1 MAKLEFSK
9 ISKTH
14 FLEETMIHNYRS
26 ATIDDLPQIVKI
38 YNEAIEDGIS
48 TADSYKVSADAK
60 IDWFKGHDKERRP
73 ILVKEY
79 HGKVIAWL
87 SLQPFYPHLAY
98 EKSVR
103 INIYIDRNFRGKKL
117 GQQFLQE
124 IIAEAEHYNIQTF
137 LALIFSDNETSLKL
151 FKKLGFK
158 EWGNFPGIAN
168 INEEDKDLLILGY
181 KVVD

>member
-103 INIYIDRNFRGKKL
+103 INIYIDRNFRGKNWDNNFYKRL
-117 GQQFLQE
+117 LQKQ
-124 IIAEAEHYNIQTF
+124 NTT
-137 LALIFSDNETSLKL
+137 IFKHFWLLFFPITKQVLSYLK
-151 FKKLGFK
+151 
-158 EWGNFPGIAN
+158 N
-168 INEEDKDLLILGY
+168 
-181 KVVD
+181 